1 MSDEQATPQVFLIKY
16 PASFQIKKLHNLT
29 ITIPNSG
36 NIKLKQKD
44 TEEVI
49 AINELEDE
57 LNSNLASKV
66 MILERT
72 TKNKA
77 AVSKTLRV
85 NKILK
90 LRKCPTKLSTK
101 AKSQSAQ

>member
-1 MSDEQATPQVFLIKY
+1 MSTEQSTPQVFLIKY

-49 AINELEDE
+49 AVNELEDE
-57 LNSNLASKV
+57 LNNNLAPKV
-66 MILERT
+66 VVLEKT

-77 AVSKTLRV
+77 AVSKTLRI

-90 LRKCPTKLSTK
+90 LRKCPIKPSTK
-101 AKSQSAQ
+101 AKSQ